1 MPKGSPGTA
10 CAPPIT
16 YTPAVTSSISPATR
30 RSILLL
36 SCATF
41 SSMVAQRICD
51 AMLPELSRVFAVSLA
66 QAAQVVSVFAV
77 TYGISQ
83 LFYGPLGDRLGK
95 FRIVTFAALGCSL
108 GSGVAVFATSLDVL
122 LMARI
127 MMALGAAALIPLS
140 MAWVGDAVPPH
151 EVQEML
157 TRTGLGSTLGIVCG
171 QLVGG
176 LLTDALGWRWA
187 FVFLVLLF
195 GVVGSLLFGDL
206 RRQQAEP
213 KAEANET
220 SQAPVVRPH
229 FVKQAL
235 LIISHP
241 WSRTILLLAVIEGA
255 MGFGVLAM
263 WASHLHQ
270 ALALSLSVSGAIVA
284 LFGLGGVGYMVVGRA
299 LIPRLGQHGLVLL
312 GGSLVGISALVLAYT
327 PHWGPAIPA
336 SLVAGFGFFMFHNV
350 MQANATQMAPEARG
364 TAVSLFASFLFLGQ
378 SIGVV
383 LAAALIDR
391 IGTHAVVALGGG
403 VMAVEGVY
411 FAWALRRQSASAS
424 RKDAE
429 R

>member
-1 MPKGSPGTA
+1 LKRGWGGWA
-10 CAPPIT
+10 RHCN
-16 YTPAVTSSISPATR
+16 
-30 RSILLL
+30 
-36 SCATF
+36 
-41 SSMVAQRICD
+41 
-51 AMLPELSRVFAVSLA
+51 
-66 QAAQVVSVFAV
+66 
-77 TYGISQ
+77 
-83 LFYGPLGDRLGK
+83 
-95 FRIVTFAALGCSL
+95 ALGCSL

-411 FAWALRRQSASAS
+411 FAWALRRQSAPAS